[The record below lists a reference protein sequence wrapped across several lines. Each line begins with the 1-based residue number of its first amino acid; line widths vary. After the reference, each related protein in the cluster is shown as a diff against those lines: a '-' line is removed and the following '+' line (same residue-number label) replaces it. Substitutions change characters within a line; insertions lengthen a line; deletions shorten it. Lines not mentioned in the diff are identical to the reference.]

1 MKITIEHFKEKFT
14 YEGSD
19 YLSTSELIE
28 RLYSLCIAVGHHPE
42 NVAGAMFDKGGE
54 GCQVEDDIH
63 EYVEDTQS
71 PAED

>member
-28 RLYSLCIAVGHHPE
+28 R
-42 NVAGAMFDKGGE
+42 KGFLETDWGE
-54 GCQVEDDIH
+54 YTWVWSYRFCK
-63 EYVEDTQS
+63 
-71 PAED
+71 